1 MPEANLSAHTPEP
14 ALQDAKGSLNRR
26 RALRVIAALTGL
38 PLMIAGVRATA
49 PKGQFVRWQG
59 EVLGEPLGVDGR

>member
-1 MPEANLSAHTPEP
+1 MPEGNLSAHTPEP
-14 ALQDAKGSLNRR
+14 ALHGAKGSLNRR